1 MFTKEKTKVYLPP
14 LTIVHK
20 TKLNTFTYEHASPR
34 ILKEI

>member
-1 MFTKEKTKVYLPP
+1 MFIKEKTEVYLPP
-14 LTIVHK
+14 LAIVHE